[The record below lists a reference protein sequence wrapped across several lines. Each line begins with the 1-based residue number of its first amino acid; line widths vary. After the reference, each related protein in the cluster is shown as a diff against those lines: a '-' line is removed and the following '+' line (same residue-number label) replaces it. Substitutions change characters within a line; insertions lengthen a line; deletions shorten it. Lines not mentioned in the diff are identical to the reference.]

1 MRFFLSM
8 SLVMFLGAATD
19 FAQSDGAEKYRVY
32 DAFIAKMFAG
42 NKVTFD
48 TQAPV
53 TTFVISDTTT
63 TSYASS
69 DEKENWDRAKQGL
82 PELTD
87 SLIRIY
93 ESKLKPAAKLERR
106 FGPGLRYILV
116 DHAEVD
122 ELRNHELD
130 WWTSFYEKYPGS
142 GGFITFSNVAFA
154 NNGNRALVYF
164 VHWCGPVCG
173 TGHYIVLGKNG
184 NTWLVVNQAEM
195 WIS

>member
-1 MRFFLSM
+1 M

-32 DAFIAKMFAG
+32 DAVIAKMFAG

-87 SLIRIY
+87 SLIRY
-93 ESKLKPAAKLERR
+93 MSQ
-106 FGPGLRYILV
+106 
-116 DHAEVD
+116 
-122 ELRNHELD
+122 
-130 WWTSFYEKYPGS
+130 S
-142 GGFITFSNVAFA
+142 
-154 NNGNRALVYF
+154 
-164 VHWCGPVCG
+164 
-173 TGHYIVLGKNG
+173 
-184 NTWLVVNQAEM
+184 
-195 WIS
+195 